1 VRLGARDVDLLDA
14 AADVQR
20 GGSGRRRKQA
30 GERGEDDGGRET
42 DARTLSLADPA
53 ARARLPPARC

>member
-1 VRLGARDVDLLDA
+1 VDLLDA